1 MCMDGIGTEGTGLGH
16 MGLNWD
22 LKVGIGIGGKEFE
35 IRGTE
40 WGGGEASCE
49 T

>member
-1 MCMDGIGTEGTGLGH
+1 MDGIGTEGTGLGH

-22 LKVGIGIGGKEFE
+22 LKVGIGKGGNELKYEG
-35 IRGTE
+35 RNGS
-40 WGGGEASCE
+40 GGEGSCE